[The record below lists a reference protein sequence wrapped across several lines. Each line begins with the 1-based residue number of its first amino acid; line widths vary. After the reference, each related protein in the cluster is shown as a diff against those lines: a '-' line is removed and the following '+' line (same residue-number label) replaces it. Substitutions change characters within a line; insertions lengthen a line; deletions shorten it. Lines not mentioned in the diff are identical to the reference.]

1 MSAALLEEDCDK
13 VFKQWTDHYND
24 VHDGYLNIKDLLQ
37 DTVVRLETD
46 EADRMTPFHVHID
59 ETVANKIT
67 IRSGQ
72 LKKKENTGK
81 YIQEGIGRKVIIKYR
96 SQTDADDNQKVV
108 ELIERQCHVYEG
120 SFKNDQ
126 LSGFGRSVRGDLK
139 QDIIGFFQRGKQ
151 HGYGRT
157 AAAQSSTEGIFES
170 GRLVLDHQYC
180 KEQNDDDF
188 SQQKFDLCSYS
199 ISMPLRR
206 GLEDLAKYFDA
217 AKESSEKEIAEL
229 KK

>member
-1 MSAALLEEDCDK
+1 MH
-13 VFKQWTDHYND
+13 T
-24 VHDGYLNIKDLLQ
+24 GYLNIKDLLQ
-37 DTVVRLETD
+37 DTVLRLETD
-46 EADRMTPFHVHID
+46 EANRITPFNVHID
-59 ETVANKIT
+59 ETIMNKIT

-72 LKKKENTGK
+72 LKKKENSTK

-139 QDIIGFFQRGKQ
+139 QDSIGFFQRSKLY
-151 HGYGRT
+151 GYGRT

-180 KEQNDDDF
+180 KEQNGDDF

-206 GLEDLAKYFDA
+206 GLQSLKEYFDA
-217 AKESSEKEIAEL
+217 AKESSVKEIAQL